1 MKNILLITIMVLG
14 ITSLSAQEK
23 GKVRVGLDLGYTF
36 ATGGGGALVSLEP
49 KYNLTD
55 NSNVGL
61 RIGLAAY
68 VRNIESDINLDASVN
83 SSVLATYDYYFNK
96 GNSSTSPFLGAGLG
110 IYSLASLK
118 SDSLINDEI
127 GNGTEFGGMIRG
139 GVELGKLR
147 LALEYNIVPKTDFQ
161 LGRSIKNSY
170 LGASIGFYLGGRKW
184 KK

>member
-1 MKNILLITIMVLG
+1 MKIKLLSAMLLLG
-14 ITSLSAQEK
+14 IMGLSAQEK
-23 GKVRVGLDLGYTF
+23 GKVRVGLDLGYAF
-36 ATGGGGALVSLEP
+36 ATGGGGGLISLEP

-68 VRNIESDINLDASVN
+68 VRNIQSDINLDASVN
-83 SSVLATYDYYFNK
+83 SNVLATYDYYFNK

-110 IYSLASLK
+110 VYSLASLK
-118 SDSLINDEI
+118 SDSFIIDEI
-127 GNGTEFGGMIRG
+127 GDGTEFGGMIRG

-147 LALEYNIVPKTDFQ
+147 LALEYNIVPKTNFE

-170 LGASIGFYLGGRKW
+170 LGASLGFYLGGGKW